1 MWEVRT
7 RLREMLFPSAGWF
20 CALPKEI
27 PLISMVMA
35 AGVEL
40 VGRANPWMIWT
51 GDLTK
56 LSLDQYY

>member
-1 MWEVRT
+1 MRT
-7 RLREMLFPSAGWF
+7 RLGEMLFPSAGWF

-56 LSLDQYY
+56 LSLD